1 MAYLLKTLCPGLVR
15 LATTAPRK
23 HAQYPVCRRVGLHL
37 ESRDGEKSKTT
48 ITCPSDFAT
57 NHYQG
62 GYTVKFRSA
71 FIAAG
76 IAVALLGGC
85 RSAAVY
91 NVDAAPVTA
100 NKAVTMADMQKA
112 IIRAGAGLG
121 WQMKVVQPGLIV
133 GTLRLRSHM
142 AAVDIKYDTKAY
154 SISYKDSSNLDYD
167 GTNIHKNYNG
177 WIQNLDNAIRV
188 QVANL

>member
-1 MAYLLKTLCPGLVR
+1 M
-15 LATTAPRK
+15 
-23 HAQYPVCRRVGLHL
+23 
-37 ESRDGEKSKTT
+37 
-48 ITCPSDFAT
+48 
-57 NHYQG
+57 
-62 GYTVKFRSA
+62 KFRSA

-121 WQMKVVQPGLIV
+121 WQMNVVQPGLIV